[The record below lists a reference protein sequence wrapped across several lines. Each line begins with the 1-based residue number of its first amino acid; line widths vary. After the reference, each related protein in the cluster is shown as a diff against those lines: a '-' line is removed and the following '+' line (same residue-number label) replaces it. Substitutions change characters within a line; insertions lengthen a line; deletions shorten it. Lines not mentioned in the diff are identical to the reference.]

1 MVYQWRLRLAER
13 LKSGGPSLGRSPGA
27 HKQRRPVNQDQIQ
40 SLRGNRVDT
49 IFRAG
54 LRALLFFFQNAFPRT
69 FEIIGSRNEIAAQ
82 RMTAPANPIQHSF
95 ELAAA
100 RCEDLTPLVYDRLFR
115 EHPETRAM
123 FRSEGSELV
132 RGSMLALTIDAML
145 DFAGDRSGHFR
156 MIECEV
162 QSHDAY
168 GTPRELFGKF
178 FGVIAET
185 MREVLGNDWSPEID
199 AAWRKLLDEIDGL
212 VARSQAQIEA

>member
-1 MVYQWRLRLAER
+1 MLLAD
-13 LKSGGPSLGRSPGA
+13 A
-27 HKQRRPVNQDQIQ
+27 A
-40 SLRGNRVDT
+40 T
-49 IFRAG
+49 
-54 LRALLFFFQNAFPRT
+54 
-69 FEIIGSRNEIAAQ
+69 IGSRNDIATQ
-82 RMTAPANPIQHSF
+82 RMTAPDNPIQHSF
-95 ELAAA
+95 ELAAQ

-115 EHPETRAM
+115 QHPETRAM

-156 MIECEV
+156 MIECEL

-185 MREVLGNDWSPEID
+185 VRELLGNDWSPEID
-199 AAWRKLLDEIDGL
+199 AAWRKLLDEIDSL
-212 VARSQAQIEA
+212 VASSQAQIEA